1 MEINQNHSN
10 SKVTTS
16 FSRREKQGE
25 GFTFTIITATFNAAH
40 TLERTRQNVAQQTFR
55 NVEHIIMDGGS
66 TDSTLAI
73 AKAYQQQNSD
83 LKVAIVSERD
93 KSGNLIKQYELGIFR
108 NTP

>member
-40 TLERTRQNVAQQTFR
+40 TLERTLQSVAQQTFR

-73 AKAYQQQNSD
+73 AKAYQQHIHFADGQS
-83 LKVAIVSERD
+83 
-93 KSGNLIKQYELGIFR
+93 FR
-108 NTP
+108 EYLLLEIPHMAHRKPMPQRWC